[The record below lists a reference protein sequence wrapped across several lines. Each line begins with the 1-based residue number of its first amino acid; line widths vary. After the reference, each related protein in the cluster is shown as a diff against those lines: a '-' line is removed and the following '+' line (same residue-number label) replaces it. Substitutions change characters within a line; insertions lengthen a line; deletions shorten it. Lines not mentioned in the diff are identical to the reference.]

1 MSIVLFK
8 SFKPLKSSKPFLF
21 CCSALIMFCSQY
33 LFAEVFI
40 YPFENEI
47 QETRFQSL
55 LGELRCPKC
64 QNQSLADSD
73 ADIAKDLRQKVYDLL
88 LDGKSD
94 DEIRNY
100 LIDRYGDFIT
110 YRPPL
115 KSSTALLWLGPLL
128 LLLISILIAVVKVL
142 PKSSASRVEKTDEQ
156 QSHLN
161 D

>member
-1 MSIVLFK
+1 MKTV
-8 SFKPLKSSKPFLF
+8 SFKFLRPILFF
-21 CCSALIMFCSQY
+21 CAVSFIFCSQH
-33 LFAEVFI
+33 LVAEVFL

-100 LIDRYGDFIT
+100 LINRYGDFIT

-128 LLLISILIAVVKVL
+128 LLLISILVAVLKVL
-142 PKSSASRVEKTDEQ
+142 PKSSSLVVKNDDQ
-156 QSHLN
+156 PSHLN